1 MKGENR
7 ELWRELCEQAAGGL
21 DAKKLLALLKEI
33 NRLRTDK
40 QERLRT

>member
-7 ELWRELCEQAAGGL
+7 ELWWELCEQAAAEL
-21 DAKKLLALLKEI
+21 DAKKLLALMKEI
-33 NRLRTDK
+33 NRLLTEK

>member
-7 ELWRELCEQAAGGL
+7 ELWRELCQQVAAEL
-21 DAKKLLALLKEI
+21 DLKKLLALMKEI
-33 NRLRTDK
+33 NRLLTEK